1 VSLFLHHQIAF
12 CIIFY
17 QYDAE
22 KTIDDAEKWI
32 VIPLM
37 MVLLKSHLP
46 LAGGGAQ
53 RRWVACART

>member
-1 VSLFLHHQIAF
+1 MMQK
-12 CIIFY
+12 
-17 QYDAE
+17 

-37 MVLLKSHLP
+37 MVLFKSHLP

-53 RRWVACART
+53 RRWVAYARTR